1 MNTKNKTPKPPHRYY
16 YASPKRAFG
25 FTLIELL
32 VVIGIITLLIGISL
46 PAIGKAKTTAM
57 RVRCSYN
64 LKQIDIAIR
73 LYLNANNDIYPCAQ
87 DPLPEG
93 YWLWMGRG
101 WRRFVQPYL
110 QSKIDPNNPS
120 VLICPQD
127 KISKEKYASTSYAY
141 SMAFYHSPQQ
151 INSMSS
157 PSDTY
162 PPANPQPSIRQGS
175 CNVARPS
182 GKILVGEWLSNHY
195 RLNDKDPGWWGWK
208 GRRNFLFADGS
219 IYFIKAVDIREAN
232 DNLPDANLTKK
243 GIKGTDWPR

>member
-1 MNTKNKTPKPPHRYY
+1 MISKSKTPEQPRRHY
-16 YASPKRAFG
+16 YARPQKYPA

-32 VVIGIITLLIGISL
+32 VVISIIALLISITLPSL
-46 PAIGKAKTTAM
+46 GKARSAAM
-57 RVRCSYN
+57 RIKCANN

-73 LYLNANNDIYPCAQ
+73 LYLHANDDTYPCAE
-87 DPLPEG
+87 DPPKG

-101 WRRFVQPYL
+101 WRRFIKPYL

-127 KISKEKYASTSYAY
+127 EISKEAYESTSYAY
-141 SMAFYHSPQQ
+141 SMAFYHSHQQ
-151 INSMSS
+151 IDSMSS

-162 PPANPQPSIRQGS
+162 TNPQPSIRQGI
-175 CNVARPS
+175 CDVARPS

-195 RLNDKDPGWWGWK
+195 RLKEKDPGWWGWE
-208 GRRNFLFADGS
+208 GRRNFLFADGNV
-219 IYFIKAVDIREAN
+219 YFIKAVDIREAN